1 MELFLSIALPSLIL
15 LILIILIRGAIVFI
29 KNREAS
35 FPAAGKA
42 IKEWLMEVFWP
53 VTLLYGAFSVII
65 FLAQAIY
72 QQQKKS

>member
-1 MELFLSIALPSLIL
+1 MGLFLSIVLPSLIV
-15 LILIILIRGAIVFI
+15 LILILIVRGAIVSV

-53 VTLLYGAFSVII
+53 VTLLYGAISMII
-65 FLAQAIY
+65 VLAQAIY